1 MQSGNLDHLF
11 DVLQRSST
19 KNSIG
24 EEIWQWSEV
33 GQFYAA
39 VSPVSAQTFT
49 SSGAMGSAIVAQLNY
64 RPTDFTELNYG
75 HLLRDVDTQEIYA
88 ITGILPVGK
97 SKSRIM
103 CKVGVID

>member
-11 DVLQRSST
+11 HVLQRSSR
-19 KNSIG
+19 KNSMG
-24 EEIWQWSEV
+24 EEDWQWSEI

-64 RPTDFTELNYG
+64 RPNDFPELNYG
-75 HLLRDVDTQEIYA
+75 HLLRDVDTQEVYA
-88 ITGILPVGK
+88 ITGILPISK
-97 SKSRIM
+97 SKARIM
-103 CKVGVID
+103 CKVGAID